1 MSIIRAGRGRPPS
14 HRSAWPAKLTW
25 ARGRAGASTD
35 GFDEGDSCI
44 RDTVHGAEPNGEQG
58 RRGHPMNRTLLGEG
72 VVLFL
77 ISLGGIV
84 GGLSQYLNR
93 DARTQSSVLAPGTY
107 VLALSVALA
116 LTAVVY
122 VSLSARRASQAATVV
137 APQRQAPWISAI
149 VIKMVGAFA
158 VYAYLIEVVGYLVP
172 TLLFLLVEFRLLGVK
187 SWKTNIALTAIVT
200 GVFYIVFIKYCEM
213 ILPQGFLFE

>member
-1 MSIIRAGRGRPPS
+1 
-14 HRSAWPAKLTW
+14 
-25 ARGRAGASTD
+25 
-35 GFDEGDSCI
+35 
-44 RDTVHGAEPNGEQG
+44 
-58 RRGHPMNRTLLGEG
+58 MNRTLLGEG

-93 DARTQSSVLAPGTY
+93 DARTQSSVIAPGTY

-122 VSLSARRASQAATVV
+122 VCLSARRASRSATVV
-137 APQRQAPWISAI
+137 PPQRQAPWINAI
-149 VIKMVGAFA
+149 VVKMVGAFA

-172 TLLFLLVEFRLLGVK
+172 TLVFLLVEFRLLGVK
-187 SWKTNIALTAIVT
+187 SWKTNIALTVIVT